1 MKKGT
6 IVKKR
11 LEDHFCF
18 DLLAADGLVLCRS
31 VDYATDEAC
40 MAAID
45 ALRRN
50 CGQPIEDC
58 TVEDVEVKPSPKYE
72 MYRNETGVFTFLL
85 RDETGAVLVH
95 GPDFVVQYTCKRGIG
110 QVAQYAPTADIVVPT
125 HIVDVA
131 AGQALNV

>member
-6 IVKKR
+6 IVKKH

-18 DLLAADGLVLCRS
+18 DLLASDGLVLCRS
-31 VDYATDEAC
+31 VDYATDAEC
-40 MAAID
+40 MAAIE

-50 CGQPIEDC
+50 CGQPIEDH

-72 MYRNETGVFTFLL
+72 MYRNENDEFTFLL
-85 RDETGAVLVH
+85 KDETDAVLVH
-95 GPDFVVQYTCKRGIG
+95 GPVFLVQYTCKRGIG
-110 QVAQYAPTADIVVPT
+110 QVAQYAPSAAIVVPT
-125 HIVDVA
+125 HVGDIA